1 MKKFNWGTGLAIF
14 IVLFL
19 VVTIGQ
25 VIIIHM
31 VVDYDLVEEE
41 YYAAEIKYQEQI
53 DKLKRTEALPEKLQ
67 IKLVDKIIEFTFPSI
82 FSPKSITGT
91 VTYYKPS
98 DDLLDKKQTIKLN
111 EENKMYM
118 NTDELTTGFWKIK
131 VDWSVNN
138 VTYYNEKSMVVP

>member
-1 MKKFNWGTGLAIF
+1 MKKFNWGTGLTIF

-25 VIIIHM
+25 VLLIHF

-41 YYAAEIKYQEQI
+41 YYEAEIKYQEQI
-53 DKLKRTEALPEKLQ
+53 NKIKRTKALPEQLH
-67 IKLVDKIIEFTFPSI
+67 IKLIDKIIEFEFPSL
-82 FSPKSITGT
+82 FTAESITGT

-98 DDLLDKKQTIKLN
+98 DDLLDKKQKIELN

-118 NTDELTTGFWKIK
+118 DTNELSTGFWKVK
-131 VDWSVNN
+131 VDWTVNN
-138 VTYYNEKSMVVP
+138 ISYYNEKAMMVP